1 MDLTNIQIL
10 LIGFVLYIIAIVLT
24 LITKNRFIMLATI
37 VLWFI
42 PIFIVDDIFIIIF
55 SIIMI
60 IFTIFLTTIKE
71 DQYQW
76 MFG

>member
-1 MDLTNIQIL
+1 MELTNIQIL
-10 LIGFVLYIIAIVLT
+10 LIGFVLYVIAIILT
-24 LITKNRFIMLATI
+24 LITKNRFIMLSTI

-42 PIFIVDDIFIIIF
+42 PVFIVDDIFIIIF

-71 DQYQW
+71 DQYQ
-76 MFG
+76 

>member
-1 MDLTNIQIL
+1 MELTNIQIL
-10 LIGFVLYIIAIVLT
+10 LIGFILYVIAIILT
-24 LITKNRFIMLATI
+24 LITKNRFIMLSTI

-71 DQYQW
+71 DQYQ
-76 MFG
+76 

>member
-1 MDLTNIQIL
+1 MELTNIQIL
-10 LIGFVLYIIAIVLT
+10 LIGFVLYIIAIILT
-24 LITKNRFIMLATI
+24 LITKNRFILLSTI

-42 PIFIVDDIFIIIF
+42 PVFIVDDIFIIIF

-71 DQYQW
+71 DQYQ
-76 MFG
+76 

>member
-10 LIGFVLYIIAIVLT
+10 LIGFILYVIAIILT
-24 LITKNRFIMLATI
+24 LITKNRFILLSTI

-42 PIFIVDDIFIIIF
+42 PIFTVNDIFIIIF

-71 DQYQW
+71 DQYQ
-76 MFG
+76 